1 MSDVTTA
8 SNGVTSQYAAQVAGD
23 LERNLKE
30 QERIAGEIAVL
41 QGQLAALEQ
50 DRSVLLNVQQALG
63 VEPAVPPAAAVAV
76 EPAAAAP
83 GPVAE
88 VPAPRGKK
96 QPATGTAQRKR
107 TGKSAPPARKQD
119 GRKKAARTTTARTT
133 EAGAT
138 TAPTTEARATTA
150 RTTGAG
156 TTAAEPAKPSLVSLV
171 REHLAGQNEPRSAA
185 EIAQWLDKHHP
196 ERGIKTTV
204 VRSTL
209 EGLVARNQAHRSKQ
223 GTSVFYTSPDAPEPA
238 ADHKQEPEQEK
249 GQEQGTERGQ
259 AQAQAQD
266 QGQGQEQ
273 SG

>member
-63 VEPAVPPAAAVAV
+63 VEPAVTPAGAVAA

-96 QPATGTAQRKR
+96 QPAAGTVPRKKS
-107 TGKSAPPARKQD
+107 GKSAPPARKQD
-119 GRKKAARTTTARTT
+119 GRKKAVRTTADRAT
-133 EAGAT
+133 EARAT
-138 TAPTTEARATTA
+138 AAGTTEARATADRATE
-150 RTTGAG
+150 AG

-171 REHLAGQNEPRSAA
+171 REHLAGQSEPRSAA
-185 EIAQWLDKHHP
+185 EIAQWLDKRHP

-209 EGLVARNQAHRSKQ
+209 EGLVAKNQAHRSKQ

-238 ADHKQEPEQEK
+238 AEHQQEPEQ

-259 AQAQAQD
+259 AQAQE
-266 QGQGQEQ
+266 QGQEQ
-273 SG
+273 EQEQEQSG